1 MPRSWHEQPRA
12 QAHRPAPALRRAG
25 QTCKVGLQQQN
36 IKWRGRGGFYAVPSA
51 LSPIEN
57 PGSRSQSGHR
67 GLLCE
72 GRTCVCVFACA
83 SYLKAK
89 QRPTK
94 TSRGRRQDLPNLR
107 IKLSAPPPL
116 NAVLRRFAAQA
127 AAPSRNFCM
136 PAAVRHKKRPP
147 CADGHSYSI
156 IAEIQNL
163 FRRRPPAQTHHPAL
177 RRGQVSWLPFILRRA
192 FSVPKD
198 QWQCGFVAVTVA
210 GPCRIL
216 TGFPKSAG
224 QIIHR

>member
-1 MPRSWHEQPRA
+1 M
-12 QAHRPAPALRRAG
+12 
-25 QTCKVGLQQQN
+25 
-36 IKWRGRGGFYAVPSA
+36 
-51 LSPIEN
+51 
-57 PGSRSQSGHR
+57 
-67 GLLCE
+67 
-72 GRTCVCVFACA
+72 CVFACA

-156 IAEIQNL
+156 IAEIPNL

-177 RRGQVSWLPFILRRA
+177 PCGQVSWLPFVLIPRLLSSEEPMAVRFRRGYSGGA
-192 FSVPKD
+192 VPEFHRLPK
-198 QWQCGFVAVTVA
+198 
-210 GPCRIL
+210 
-216 TGFPKSAG
+216 KSAG
-224 QIIHR
+224 QMLHKNDTGPWLLSQVAMINNHGSASLAYS